1 MSQPSSQSEALV
13 LGALQ
18 GLKPNHPI
26 TMERIAELIPEL
38 SWNELFHAVDTL
50 SRRGDVVLRR
60 KGFAYEL
67 SLPRMI
73 CVSA

>member
-1 MSQPSSQSEALV
+1 MCQLSSRSEALV

-18 GLKPNHPI
+18 GLEPNPI

-38 SWNELFHAVDTL
+38 SWNELFQAVDAL

-73 CVSA
+73 PVLA